1 MLTQMASQRQLVT
14 PLEIDSAG
22 IGGWHAGEPADS
34 RMQKHALKRGY
45 QMTGTARKFDPDRDF
60 DQFDL
65 IIGMDG
71 ENIRALRSMARNDAD
86 KKKIMRM
93 TDFSKLYSYTSVPDP
108 YYGGEDGF
116 ELVLDLLEDAC
127 DGLLDKLEQEN
138 LR

>member
-1 MLTQMASQRQLVT
+1 
-14 PLEIDSAG
+14 
-22 IGGWHAGEPADS
+22 
-34 RMQKHALKRGY
+34 
-45 QMTGTARKFDPDRDF
+45 MTGTARKFDPDRDF